1 MAAFT
6 RQALQ
11 HTLLTLLRST
21 PLNKI
26 TVKLLTDTCGVS
38 RNTFYYHYADIAD
51 LLRDTL
57 HSELQKISGERAQS
71 DPAWRA
77 RRLLTYLSDNQIIF
91 DRIYRSTYRPQLEAD
106 LLGAARDVAL
116 AGILSLSDG
125 KLSADHQEAIATFFA
140 SGLLSL
146 CMQWLRDSETTSVD
160 TLLERL
166 ALFDGLMEIAVSRAK
181 N

>member
-6 RQALQ
+6 RLALQ
-11 HTLLTLLRST
+11 QTLLTLLRSM

-38 RNTFYYHYADIAD
+38 RNTFYYHYQDIAD

-57 HSELQKISGERAQS
+57 HSELQKVSAEPPTL
-71 DPAWRA
+71 DPTWRA
-77 RRLLTYLSDNQIIF
+77 KRLLTYLSEHQIIF

-106 LLGAARDVAL
+106 LMTAAKNIAMADIL
-116 AGILSLSDG
+116 AMGGEQLP
-125 KLSADHQEAIATFFA
+125 ADRQEAIATFFA

-146 CMQWLRDSETTSVD
+146 CMQWLRDSESTSLD
-160 TLLERL
+160 TLLQRL
-166 ALFDGLMEIAVSRAK
+166 ALFDGLMETAVERAK